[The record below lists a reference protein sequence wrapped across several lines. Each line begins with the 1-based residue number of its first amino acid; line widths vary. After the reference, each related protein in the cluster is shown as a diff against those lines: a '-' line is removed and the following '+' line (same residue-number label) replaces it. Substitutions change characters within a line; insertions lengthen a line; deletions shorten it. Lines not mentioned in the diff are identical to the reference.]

1 MKTKIITFLLLLH
14 LVVVVK
20 TELCTC
26 PGYIVYYATDSTIY
40 ACLREALQ
48 AKLTSTP
55 TYIQQLQNLFYFSND
70 VQSFLMNT
78 NMTVN
83 ISCESTEVGQ
93 LCNSSIHQFSWTH
106 RWYEDNFVSVTRE
119 LVKASFFT
127 DPITTYL
134 QTARNVFPFDS
145 QVQQTFY
152 IHLNCVSRGESLPM
166 LEQRM
171 REIWEGILLWV
182 SSEA

>member
-83 ISCESTEVGQ
+83 VSCESTEVGQ
-93 LCNSSIHQFSWTH
+93 LCNSSISYLLVALWCCIIVWLLGLLQSLDLLLLGTC
-106 RWYEDNFVSVTRE
+106 SGLVTAHH
-119 LVKASFFT
+119 LI
-127 DPITTYL
+127 PL
-134 QTARNVFPFDS
+134 
-145 QVQQTFY
+145 
-152 IHLNCVSRGESLPM
+152 HLNCVVQSWNCIIYHSVLCN
-166 LEQRM
+166 
-171 REIWEGILLWV
+171 
-182 SSEA
+182 